1 MLLKGRENHQL
12 DPKALHGLFPHC
24 SLSRPNPPSLTA
36 ATLNYLSH
44 SFSAGYWLPKSC
56 SYIMSPVPSCVPL
69 TTQAHSANPT
79 DGLWDLSV
87 SAATLEPPVPLD
99 WIKPSLTDSSSTLP
113 WFHSTILICNA
124 TMWLI
129 TVMTHLP
136 QGQEGPWGQ
145 GPHAKFFSTTET
157 PAHDTEPTT
166 AWTLDK
172 CPLDKWTQVNSS
184 VQWHSARS

>member
-113 WFHSTILICNA
+113 WFHSTILICNV

-129 TVMTHLP
+129 TGMTHLP
-136 QGQEGPWGQ
+136 QGQEGRSMRTG
-145 GPHAKFFSTTET
+145 TTCKVF
-157 PAHDTEPTT
+157 
-166 AWTLDK
+166 LYYR
-172 CPLDKWTQVNSS
+172 NSS
-184 VQWHSARS
+184 TWHRAHHSVDTR